1 MPRDYYEIL
10 GVSRSCDHGSL
21 KKSHRKLARQYHPD
35 INKDPDAQQRFNEIQ
50 EAYDVLSDDKKR
62 QLYDQFGHAGVGA
75 AAPPPPGGPFGNDGG
90 GGFNFRV
97 DGGPGG
103 PGGAADIFEQFFGGS
118 GRRGGGPRRP
128 QAGRDIEQQIDIP
141 FDFAVQ
147 GGALKVKQHGGSAQT
162 IEVKIPKGIAH
173 GAKLRVRGKGQIGP
187 HNTGPGDLILQ
198 IHIAAHPYFRRQGND
213 LFIDVPI
220 SVIEAVSG
228 TSIDVPTLTG
238 TATVTIPPG
247 TSGGRKLRLKGAGVE
262 DARGQRGDLFTVI
275 TIDVPPDL
283 SAADRRSFQELA
295 DRLPPARRNVA
306 WNQP

>member
-21 KKSHRKLARQYHPD
+21 KKAYRKLARQYHPD
-35 INKDPDAQQRFNEIQ
+35 INKGPDALQRFNEIQ

-75 AAPPPPGGPFGNDGG
+75 AAPPPPGGPFGAADA

-97 DGGPGG
+97 DGRPGD
-103 PGGAADIFEQFFGGS
+103 ATEIFEQFFGGA
-118 GRRGGGPRRP
+118 GGRGGGPRRP
-128 QAGRDIEQQIDIP
+128 QVGRDIEQQIDIP

-147 GGALKVKQHGGSAQT
+147 GGALKVKQHDGSGQT
-162 IEVKIPKGIAH
+162 IEIKIPKGIAH
-173 GAKLRVRGKGQIGP
+173 GAKLRVRGKGQAGP
-187 HNTGPGDLILQ
+187 HNAGPGDLILQ

-220 SVIEAVSG
+220 SVVEAVCG

-238 TATVTIPPG
+238 IATVTIPPG
-247 TSGGRKLRLKGAGVE
+247 TAGGRKLRLKGAGVE
-262 DARGQRGDLFTVI
+262 DARGRRGDLFTVI
-275 TIDVPPDL
+275 TVDVPPDL
-283 SAADRRSFQELA
+283 SAADLRSFQELA
-295 DRLPPARRNVA
+295 DHLPSARRNVA
-306 WNQP
+306 WKQP

>member
-21 KKSHRKLARQYHPD
+21 KKAHRKLARQYHPD
-35 INKDPDAQQRFNEIQ
+35 INKGPNAQQRFNEIQ

-62 QLYDQFGHAGVGA
+62 QLYDQFGHAGGGA
-75 AAPPPPGGPFGNDGG
+75 STSPPPGGPFGADDGG
-90 GGFNFRV
+90 GFDFRV

-103 PGGAADIFEQFFGGS
+103 AAEIFEQFFGGA

-128 QAGRDIEQQIDIP
+128 QVGRDIEQKIDIP

-147 GGALKVKQHGGSAQT
+147 GGALKVKQHGGSTQT

-173 GAKLRVRGKGQIGP
+173 GAKLRVRGKGQVGP
-187 HNTGPGDLILQ
+187 NNTGPGDLILQ

-220 SVIEAVSG
+220 SVVEAVSG

-247 TSGGRKLRLKGAGVE
+247 TAGGRKLRLKGAGVE
-262 DARGQRGDLFTVI
+262 DARGRRGDLFTVI

-283 SAADRRSFQELA
+283 SATDRRSFQELA